1 MVESLKAYIGE
12 SARELVAWATGK
24 GAQFA
29 LNLALALVIFAVGAI
44 AIRIAA
50 KFLRRGLEGRVKSN
64 QMLVSFVVSV
74 AVKRIAD
81 VGVASCTKGVYG
93 DAAMRLQPFGK
104 FVEQEGGVGSE
115 DYRLRDIAQ

>member
-50 KFLRRGLEGRVKSN
+50 NPPACWWSGPRGRGRS
-64 QMLVSFVVSV
+64 S
-74 AVKRIAD
+74 R
-81 VGVASCTKGVYG
+81 
-93 DAAMRLQPFGK
+93 
-104 FVEQEGGVGSE
+104 
-115 DYRLRDIAQ
+115 

>member
-74 AVKRIAD
+74 AVKAAWAF
-81 VGVASCTKGVYG
+81 VAVNPST
-93 DAAMRLQPFGK
+93 AAFANPSG
-104 FVEQEGGVGSE
+104 
-115 DYRLRDIAQ
+115 ATP